1 MPPARSARAPTSP
14 LAAWSAL
21 GVTSGYRPWTRAAA
35 TFAALAARARLL
47 PDAATALERIQ
58 ADVRALRNAS
68 MVELD
73 AGDIGAVQ
81 VMNFS
86 QTKGREADATLLVF
100 EDDDFFGYETEPFPE
115 ASRLLY
121 VAMTRARTRV
131 VVLLPP
137 WPHPLVT
144 PLERYAVPLPAPV
157 G

>member
-1 MPPARSARAPTSP
+1 VTAP
-14 LAAWSAL
+14 
-21 GVTSGYRPWTRAAA
+21 
-35 TFAALAARARLL
+35 
-47 PDAATALERIQ
+47 LERVQ

-100 EDDDFFGYETEPFPE
+100 EDDDYYGKEAEPFLE
-115 ASRLLY
+115 ASRLLH
-121 VAMTRARTRV
+121 VAMTRGQSARRRSAPAV
-131 VVLLPP
+131 AAPAGGVLQ
-137 WPHPLVT
+137 
-144 PLERYAVPLPAPV
+144 RYAVPLPTPA